1 MPNCESFGLL
11 PLTYTGI
18 GGRVQGE
25 QGARNRVGTRNKVP
39 NIVAVVVL
47 VRSKF
52 GYWIFVRFIQDFFFL
67 SLMIRS
73 TDPPPVLNERCLAQ

>member
-1 MPNCESFGLL
+1 MPNSESFSLL
-11 PLTYTGI
+11 PLTYTGA

-25 QGARNRVGTRNKVP
+25 QGARSRVGTRNKVP
-39 NIVAVVVL
+39 NTVAVVVL

-52 GYWIFVRFIQDFFFL
+52 GYWTFVRLIQDFFFL

-73 TDPPPVLNERCLAQ
+73 TDPPPVLNGRCLAQ